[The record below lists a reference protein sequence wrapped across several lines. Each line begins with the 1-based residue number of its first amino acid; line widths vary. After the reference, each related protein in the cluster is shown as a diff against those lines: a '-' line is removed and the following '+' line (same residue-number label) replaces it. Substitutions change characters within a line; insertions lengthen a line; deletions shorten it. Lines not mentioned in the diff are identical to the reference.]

1 MKKLLFIALLVASP
15 IVIVG
20 QDQKPADPAAA
31 GAVPL
36 NAAETKF
43 KELLANSTLAG
54 RWASVKDGELGEEKQ
69 DQYNIVSASKV
80 KDDSWV
86 ILAKMKYRDREME
99 IPFPVKVQF
108 AGDTPVIVVDQ
119 LAVPGGGTY
128 SARVLFFE
136 KTYAGSWTG
145 ADGRGGLISGVI
157 KKRAD

>member
-1 MKKLLFIALLVASP
+1 MKKLLFIGLLVASSV
-15 IVIVG
+15 VITA
-20 QDQKPADPAAA
+20 QDQKPAASAGAAA
-31 GAVPL
+31 PM

-54 RWASVKDGELGEEKQ
+54 RWASVKEGELGEEKQ

-80 KDDSWV
+80 KDDAWV
-86 ILAKMKYRDREME
+86 IMAKMKYRDREME

-145 ADGRGGLISGVI
+145 ADGRGGLISGVV
-157 KKRAD
+157 KKRAQ